1 MSEHVFW
8 VATAFQMTEWDEQ
21 WISIKFCLKLEHSP
35 RKLFRWFGRLQ
46 LWATGDWQLHH
57 DNASTHDSHLLQSF
71 FLTKH
76 QVARV
81 TQPPYSPDLV
91 PFNFWLFPKLKSP
104 LKGKRF
110 QSINE
115 IQENTT
121 GLMVI
126 GRTVWGLLCRGLR
139 SHYPMYNVSCILFK
153 NCLYCSYYV
162 AGYLLDRSRTYVPKY
177 LQFKWNIYRHYPT

>member
-1 MSEHVFW
+1 MCSEWPLHSKWLNEMSNESPSNFALSLNILHGNCSGDLEGCSYGQLVIGSFI
-8 VATAFQMTEWDEQ
+8 TTMHPLMTH
-21 WISIKFCLKLEHSP
+21 ISC
-35 RKLFRWFGRLQ
+35 RV
-46 LWATGDWQLHH
+46 
-57 DNASTHDSHLLQSF
+57 F